1 MDSNTQK
8 VTYPGNLACD
18 YLQAL
23 GVPFTKDYTTERYRE
38 MPFQTVFGLTKL
50 LREYGVESTGYHLD
64 DKGELLKLKAP
75 FLAKTVGG
83 IVIVTSVSPSDV
95 CYLTQGV
102 AETIPC
108 DEFSKV
114 WSGDVLLSQVKEGAA
129 EPDYRKHRN
138 LDFLMSAKKWVLL
151 VCAAILFLWLFI
163 MNGLYRHVSTILI
176 SLIDIGG
183 IFFTYLLV
191 QKSLNI
197 HNAAADRVCSVLQ
210 VGGCDS
216 ILEMK
221 ASKFFGLFGWSEVG
235 FSYFSVSL
243 LTMLLYPCM
252 LPWLA
257 LCNVCCLPF
266 TVWSIWYQKFR
277 AHKWCTL
284 CVCVQASLWLLFFCY
299 LFGGWLKEA
308 WPPTEAVVFLGL
320 LYLAVMLGINAL
332 MPLIEKKD

>member
-1 MDSNTQK
+1 MAMDK
-8 VTYPGNLACD
+8 KKYPGNLMCD

-23 GVPFTKDYTTERYRE
+23 GVAYTADYTKKRYRE
-38 MPFQTVFGLTKL
+38 MPFQTLYGLTKL
-50 LREYGVESTGYHLD
+50 LEEYGVGSKGYHLS
-64 DKGELLKLKAP
+64 DKNEIRKIKPP

-83 IVIVTSVSPSDV
+83 LVIVTSTTPETVD
-95 CYLTQGV
+95 YLTQGV
-102 AETIPC
+102 AESIPRE
-108 DEFSKV
+108 EFNKV
-114 WSGDVLLSQVKEGAA
+114 WTGDVLLSFPTKESG
-129 EPDYRKHRN
+129 EPHYAKHRN
-138 LDFLMSAKKWVLL
+138 LQFLMQAKKWVLWAC
-151 VCAAILFLWLFI
+151 VAVLFTWLFI

-216 ILEMK
+216 ILETK

-235 FSYFSVSL
+235 FSYFFVSL
-243 LTMLLYPCM
+243 VTLLLFPCM

-266 TVWSIWYQKFR
+266 TVWSIWYQKWR

-284 CVCVQASLWLLFFCY
+284 CVCVQCSLWLLFFCY

-308 WPPTEAVVFLGL
+308 WPPSEAVVFMGI
-320 LYLAVMLGINAL
+320 LYLAVMLGLNAL
-332 MPLIEKKD
+332 MPLIEKED

>member
-1 MDSNTQK
+1 MDTERK
-8 VTYPGNLACD
+8 VKYPGNIAAD
-18 YLQAL
+18 YLKTL
-23 GVPFTKDYTTERYRE
+23 GVPFTEDYTEKRYHE

-50 LREYGVESTGYHLD
+50 LQEYGVESEGYHLG
-64 DKGELLKLKAP
+64 DKNEIRKVPVP

-83 IVIVTSVSPSDV
+83 MVIVTRVGDGNV

-102 AETIPC
+102 AETIPE
-108 DEFSKV
+108 DEFFKV
-114 WSGDVLLSQVKEGAA
+114 WSGDVVISKPKAGAT
-129 EPDYRKHRN
+129 EPDFKKHRD
-138 LDFLMSAKKWVLL
+138 LDFLMASKKWVLL
-151 VCAAILFLWLFI
+151 ICVCVLFFWLFI
-163 MNGLYRHVSTILI
+163 GNGIYRHLSTILI
-176 SLIDIGG
+176 SVIDIGG

-243 LTMLLYPCM
+243 LTMLLFPCM

-266 TVWSIWYQKFR
+266 TFWSIWYQKFKAR
-277 AHKWCTL
+277 KWCTL
-284 CVCVQASLWLLFFCY
+284 CVCCQISLWLLFFCY

-308 WPPTEAVVFLGL
+308 WPPSEAVVFLGL
-320 LYLAVMLGINAL
+320 TYLAVMLGINAV
-332 MPLIEKKD
+332 MPLIEKEK